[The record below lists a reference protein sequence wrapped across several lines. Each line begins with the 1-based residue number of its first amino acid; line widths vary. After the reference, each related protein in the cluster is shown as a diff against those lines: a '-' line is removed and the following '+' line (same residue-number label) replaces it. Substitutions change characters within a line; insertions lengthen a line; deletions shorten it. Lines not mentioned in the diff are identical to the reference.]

1 MRRVKNPPARTSQI
15 GFARPFLHY
24 RLPRLVALPPLAL
37 LVFTEPGLEGGAA
50 FRNLRSGS
58 IHTAPKSAVKAR
70 ASFCSWGQQGH
81 MQWWH
86 QARLAVRKERPWP
99 LLVVLHCTLP
109 APVDSCEFPLR

>member
-15 GFARPFLHY
+15 GFARPYPHY
-24 RLPRLVALPPLAL
+24 RPPHLVALPPLAL
-37 LVFTEPGLEGGAA
+37 LVVPDPGLEGGTE

-58 IHTAPKSAVKAR
+58 IHTAPNPAVKAS
-70 ASFCSWGQQGH
+70 ASFCYWGQQGH

-86 QARLAVRKERPWP
+86 QARLTVHQERPWP
-99 LLVVLHCTLP
+99 LLVVLHCILP